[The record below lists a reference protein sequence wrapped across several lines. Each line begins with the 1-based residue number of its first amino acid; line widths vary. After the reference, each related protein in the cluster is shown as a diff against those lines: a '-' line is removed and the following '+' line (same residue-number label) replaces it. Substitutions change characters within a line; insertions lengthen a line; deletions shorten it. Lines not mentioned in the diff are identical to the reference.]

1 MEGAIF
7 PNKRQ
12 VTQSAFNGLM
22 AVEAARK
29 SSINNDCE
37 KVICLG
43 GKKLFFR
50 KMTEEEKKSTEK
62 ATKVGFVFYMI
73 ALSVS
78 SAYSFFIESGFNIS
92 FLILMVGLIV
102 FFTSDFIFNKITG

>member
-1 MEGAIF
+1 M
-7 PNKRQ
+7 
-12 VTQSAFNGLM
+12 
-22 AVEAARK
+22 
-29 SSINNDCE
+29 
-37 KVICLG
+37 
-43 GKKLFFR
+43 FFR
-50 KMTEEEKKSTEK
+50 KMTEKEKKSTEK

-102 FFTSDFIFNKITG
+102 FLPVISYSIKSLAKMKWKTDKPLSRSVK

>member
-1 MEGAIF
+1 M
-7 PNKRQ
+7 
-12 VTQSAFNGLM
+12 
-22 AVEAARK
+22 AARRFY
-29 SSINNDCE
+29 
-37 KVICLG
+37 ICLG

-62 ATKVGFVFYMI
+62 ATRVGFVFYMI

-78 SAYSFFIESGFNIS
+78 SAYSFFIDSRFNIS

-102 FFTSDFIFNKITG
+102 FLPVILYSIKSLIKTIIQSS